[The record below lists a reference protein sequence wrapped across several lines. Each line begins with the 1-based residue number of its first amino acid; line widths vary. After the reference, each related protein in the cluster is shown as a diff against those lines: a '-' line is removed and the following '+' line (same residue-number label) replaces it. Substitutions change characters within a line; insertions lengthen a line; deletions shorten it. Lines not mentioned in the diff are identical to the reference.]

1 MEQFFVHLAH
11 AAIWVMVVFL
21 LFAVI
26 GFIAVVRWIVKIFRR
41 GEAAVE
47 GGVDRVEGVFKR

>member
-11 AAIWVMVVFL
+11 AAVWVMAIFL

-26 GFIAVVRWIVKIFRR
+26 GFIATVRWILNLFRR

-47 GGVDRVEGVFKR
+47 SGVDRVEGVFKR

>member
-11 AAIWVMVVFL
+11 AAIWVMVIFL
-21 LFAVI
+21 LFAFI
-26 GFIAVVRWIVKIFRR
+26 GFIATIRWIINLFRR

-47 GGVDRVEGVFKR
+47 SGVDRVEGVFKR